1 MPTRNVKQYSDR
13 GKIQDLN
20 NKRESEAPPLPSEL
34 RLKRLYEYAEQH
46 NDQGILEG
54 LGFITTG
61 YVSDK
66 NALPLTIYRI
76 RNIVADIK
84 SRSGDKIQQMTEE
97 LQNCF
102 KFPVSKKAANYIF
115 NNNIA
120 KVASRK
126 MPPVFRRVK

>member
-1 MPTRNVKQYSDR
+1 MPIRKVKQYSDR

-34 RLKRLYEYAEQH
+34 RLQRLYEYAMQH
-46 NDQGILEG
+46 NDYGILSG
-54 LGFITTG
+54 LGFITTD
-61 YVSDK
+61 YVGDK

-76 RNIVADIK
+76 KQIVADIK
-84 SRSGDKIQQMTEE
+84 SKSGEKIQRMTEE

-102 KFPVSKKAANYIF
+102 DLSSVEVADAYFVANKIM
-115 NNNIA
+115 
-120 KVASRK
+120 KRASRK

>member
-1 MPTRNVKQYSDR
+1 MPIRNVKQYSDR

-34 RLKRLYEYAEQH
+34 RLQRLYEYAKKN
-46 NDQGILEG
+46 NDHGILKE
-54 LGFITTG
+54 LGFITTN

-76 RNIVADIK
+76 RNIIADIK
-84 SRSGDKIQQMTEE
+84 SKSGDKIQKMTEE
-97 LQNCF
+97 LRDCF
-102 KFPVSKKAANYIF
+102 ESSLSVKAADYLFTNKIV
-115 NNNIA
+115 
-120 KVASRK
+120 KVACRK

>member
-1 MPTRNVKQYSDR
+1 MSIRNVKQYSDR

-34 RLKRLYEYAEQH
+34 RLKRFYEYAEQH
-46 NDQGILEG
+46 NDYGILNG
-54 LGFITTG
+54 LGFITTN

-76 RNIVADIK
+76 SNIVADIK
-84 SRSGDKIQQMTEE
+84 SKSGDKIQKMTEE
-97 LQNCF
+97 LQDCF
-102 KFPVSKKAANYIF
+102 ESSLSVKASDYLFTNKIV
-115 NNNIA
+115 
-120 KVASRK
+120 KVACRK